1 MRAMREWWTDD
12 QALAYAIL
20 EQGRVCCA
28 ELLEREASA
37 TVARR
42 LSGAHCGFGLAGY
55 AASDHLLGGVRAA
68 PHVLVEEAGPA
79 RFGAIEGPE
88 HALLFA
94 IHGAA
99 ALERCFATPWLTA
112 QAETAHRAVRQA
124 HVALTG
130 IVGLAVA
137 ADRTLEATRLG
148 RLDRAWQ
155 AEHLRPPSLRELAER
170 RGGLTAAA
178 V

>member
-1 MRAMREWWTDD
+1 MREWWTDD

-20 EQGRVCCA
+20 EQGRVCTA
-28 ELLEREASA
+28 RVRERAASPA
-37 TVARR
+37 VARR
-42 LSGAHCGFGLAGY
+42 LSAAHCGFGLAGY
-55 AASDHLLGGVRAA
+55 AVSDHLLDGVRAA
-68 PHVLVEEAGPA
+68 LYVLVDEAGPA
-79 RFGAIEGPE
+79 RLGDADGPE

-112 QAETAHRAVRQA
+112 QAQTAHRAVRQA

-137 ADRTLEATRLG
+137 AERTLEATRLG
-148 RLDRAWQ
+148 RLGREWQ
-155 AEHLRPPSLRELAER
+155 AERLRPPSLYELATR
-170 RGGLTAAA
+170 RAAEPA
-178 V
+178 PA

>member
-1 MRAMREWWTDD
+1 MRDWWTDD

-20 EQGRVCCA
+20 EQGRACCA
-28 ELLEREASA
+28 QLLDSEDHSPA
-37 TVARR
+37 VARR

-55 AASDHLLGGVRAA
+55 AVSDHLLEGVRAA
-68 PHVLVEEAGPA
+68 LHVLVDEAGPA
-79 RFGAIEGPE
+79 PIGGAQGPE

-112 QAETAHRAVRQA
+112 QTQIAHRAVRQA

-137 ADRTLEATRLG
+137 AQHVLEATRDGHLS
-148 RLDRAWQ
+148 REWQ

-170 RGGLTAAA
+170 RATVSAAA
-178 V
+178 